1 MYRTIEEIFTKISKK
16 KAPSETSSDELG
28 SSYINGRP
36 NEHHDSSA
44 NEIISTSPFDFAKEM
59 LLTDEQLMLYLSFFF
74 VILIF
79 SVFITYKIN
88 SKFKQFELDWY
99 NLTCFCLIIFS
110 FLFLVIDNLGL
121 YELFLKDLIHIEEIP
136 EYCEK

>member
-44 NEIISTSPFDFAKEM
+44 NEIISTSPFDFAKKM
-59 LLTDEQLMLYLSFFF
+59 LLTDEQLMLHLSFFF

-79 SVFITYKIN
+79 AVFITYKID
-88 SKFKQFELDWY
+88 SKFKQLELDWY

-121 YELFLKDLIHIEEIP
+121 YELFLKDLTHIEEIP